1 MNDSASISEENGA
14 TNILPIPPALEFPF
28 PRNSSESSKNPSKTP
43 SEIGPHHASVPSRN
57 PFIENGDPT
66 PSRTPGEPSLE
77 RTFQAPRPQAKRR
90 FKSER
95 PVPSQRTSTLLRLR
109 RGYTGHVPT
118 RLNTAAGGHSSDD
131 ESSSSDELDMRI
143 ASKPSNLSGR
153 SPSSRGH
160 AGSVPKA
167 DLNGRRRSSGD
178 QFGKFSV
185 GNENYKTK
193 GKVSKRDGRLNIS
206 VNETNNHGYLA
217 HALGATLQHQFKR
230 SRDDEESEL
239 ERTLSP
245 LHEEDSAKR
254 PDLVARLSAL
264 SARPSLDED
273 TSRPRLNIVIM
284 VIGSRGD
291 IQPFLKLGKL
301 LKEDHGHHV
310 RIATHPA
317 FKKFVEQDSGLEFF
331 SVGGDPAELM
341 AFMVKNPGL
350 MPSVSTVR
358 AGEIGRRRDAMFEM
372 FQGFWRACINS
383 TDDETIPANRE
394 MMGDK
399 HPFVADAIIANP
411 PSFAHVHCAER
422 LGVPLHLMF
431 TFPYSPTQQFPHPLA
446 NIKKSNVDTNYTNF
460 MSYPLVEMMTWQG
473 LGDLVNRFRVKTLGL
488 EPVSTLWAP
497 GQLFRLKV
505 PYTYMWS
512 PGLIPK
518 PADWG
523 PEIDIAGFVF
533 LDLASS
539 FKPPETLAEFLDAG
553 DPPVYIGFG
562 SIVVDDPD
570 KFTSLIF
577 EAVKKAGVRALV
589 SKGWGGLGD
598 EGNTPDNIYML
609 ENTPHDWLFPRVS
622 AVVHHGG
629 AGTTAIGLKCG
640 KPTMIVPFF
649 GDQPFWGAMV
659 ARAGAGAHQAV
670 PYKKLSAD
678 ALAEGIEQCLKPD
691 AKEAAERIAKSIAE
705 EGDGAKNAVESFHRH
720 LPMRGKHS
728 MRCSI
733 LPDHVAVW
741 TLKRSNLRLSALAAE
756 LLVEQKKIQWKDL
769 RLCRHYEWNDF
780 EGPGEPVTGA
790 GAALANSAGGIAKG
804 LGGMPVRW
812 AKSIRK
818 KEKREQRQKERR
830 ESHAHRRSSEIK
842 PCPQS
847 NGYAKREKNPEA
859 EGNRCEGELSNG
871 GQQGI
876 ESHLPEPHNIP
887 GHARDDVK
895 EHGKEQTGELAK
907 PTMNDAPVVD
917 DYVTSDIGS
926 EVSDEHPGQDL
937 AQDLAEDTGH
947 GFAKTGEAL
956 AKVPMDLSLAIAQGF
971 HNAPRLYGDNTVR
984 TPPRISGFHSGLR
997 AAGSEFTFGIYD
1009 GVTGLVLQPYHGA
1022 RKNGALGFVQGVGKG
1037 IGGFVLKDLAA
1048 IFGPFGYTLKGVH
1061 KELIKGRQPTAFIC
1075 KARMLQGGKDA
1086 QALDGKTKQEEMTKI
1101 DTAWRIVSEIQK
1113 EDEAQREEGLK
1124 GRVAVL
1130 KEKRKM
1136 GKNGTYETVGHA
1148 KKALETKQEDRRERE
1163 SVAIARSSG
1172 EERRGSRM
1180 LKKKGSLFM
1189 SGTTKRGHSKNR
1201 ESLDGKPKG
1210 ADREIKKEVLDLG
1223 SGRVSVDG
1231 SAGKGESAKAGL
1243 ANGTVQTA
1251 A

>member
-1 MNDSASISEENGA
+1 MEDSASTSEEHGA
-14 TNILPIPPALEFPF
+14 MNILPIPPALEFPF
-28 PRNSSESSKNPSKTP
+28 PRKNSSESSQTPSKAP
-43 SEIGPHHASVPSRN
+43 SGIGPHHASVPSRN
-57 PFIENGDPT
+57 PLIENGA
-66 PSRTPGEPSLE
+66 PSLDKIS
-77 RTFQAPRPQAKRR
+77 QAPRPHTKRR

-95 PVPSQRTSTLLRLR
+95 PVPSQRTSTFLRLR

-118 RLNTAAGGHSSDD
+118 LLNTAAGGHTSEDD
-131 ESSSSDELDMRI
+131 SSSSDDSETRI
-143 ASKPSNLSGR
+143 ASRPSNLNGR

-160 AGSVPKA
+160 TGSVPEA

-230 SRDDEESEL
+230 SRDDEDTEL
-239 ERTLSP
+239 EQTLSP
-245 LHEEDSAKR
+245 LHEEDSSRR
-254 PDLVARLSAL
+254 PELMARLSAL
-264 SARPSLDED
+264 SARPSLED
-273 TSRPRLNIVIM
+273 TSRPPLNIVIM

-301 LKEDHGHHV
+301 LKEDHGHRV

-331 SVGGDPAELM
+331 SIGGDPAELM

-358 AGEIGRRRDAMFEM
+358 AGEIGRRRNAMFEM

-383 TDDETIPANRE
+383 TDDETFPANRE

-539 FKPPETLAEFLDAG
+539 FKPPETLAKFLNAG
-553 DPPVYIGFG
+553 EPPVYIGFG
-562 SIVVDDPD
+562 SIVVDNPD

-598 EGNTPDNIYML
+598 EGNTPENIYML

-659 ARAGAGAHQAV
+659 ARAGAGAHQAI
-670 PYKKLSAD
+670 PYKNLSAN
-678 ALAEGIEQCLKPD
+678 ALAEGIKQCLRPE
-691 AKEAAERIAKSIAE
+691 AKEAAEKIAKSIEE

-741 TLKRSNLRLSALAAE
+741 TLKCSNLRLSALAAE

-790 GAALANSAGGIAKG
+790 GAALANSAGSIAKG
-804 LGGMPVRW
+804 IGGMPVRW
-812 AKSIRK
+812 ARSIRK
-818 KEKREQRQKERR
+818 KEKREQRQRERR
-830 ESHAHRRSSEIK
+830 ESHARGRNSEIK

-847 NGYAKREKNPEA
+847 NGYAKREKKLED
-859 EGNRCEGELSNG
+859 EGNKSNGELSHG

-876 ESHLPEPHNIP
+876 ESHLPEPHTLP
-887 GHARDDVK
+887 GQARDYVG
-895 EHGKEQTGELAK
+895 EHRKEQIGELAK
-907 PTMNDAPVVD
+907 PTMSDAPMAD
-917 DYVTSDIGS
+917 DYVNSDIGS
-926 EVSDEHPGQDL
+926 EGSEEHPGQDL

-971 HNAPRLYGDNTVR
+971 HNAPRLYGDSTVR

-997 AAGSEFTFGIYD
+997 AAGAEFTFGIYD

-1075 KARMLQGGKDA
+1075 KARMLQGAIDA
-1086 QALDGKTKQEEMTKI
+1086 QALDAGVKEEEMTKI
-1101 DTAWRIVSEIQK
+1101 DAAWQIVSEIQK

-1136 GKNGTYETVGHA
+1136 GRNGTYETMGEA
-1148 KKALETKQEDRRERE
+1148 KKALETKQEVRRERE

-1172 EERRGSRM
+1172 EERRGSKM
-1180 LKKKGSLFM
+1180 LKKKGSLFVP
-1189 SGTTKRGHSKNR
+1189 GKRGHSKKR
-1201 ESLDGKPKG
+1201 ESTDGKPKG
-1210 ADREIKKEVLDLG
+1210 ADREIKQEVLDLG
-1223 SGRVSVDG
+1223 SGKASTDG
-1231 SAGKGESAKAGL
+1231 SAGKGENAKVDL
-1243 ANGTVQTA
+1243 TNGTVDVA
-1251 A
+1251 V